1 MNLCYETLDLTDV
14 EHGQE
19 DLVLRCSQV
28 KNHQGSHRAV
38 VYWPQTWKTQE
49 DADVEESA
57 NLAAAGSKG

>member
-1 MNLCYETLDLTDV
+1 VNLCYETLELTDV

-49 DADVEESA
+49 ASDDQDSY
-57 NLAAAGSKG
+57 LTAATLP